1 MCEGFGVIVTKDGRY
16 LWIEPD
22 SSGNVSHS
30 DVLRRAGIKDNDK
43 LFTRMFVRVEIPTWK
58 IGSFRFDEDSTL
70 PGWVD
75 EDAVKTYCNKLLK
88 RVAPA
93 WAEYNKVKGTALAEY
108 EKVKGTAWAEYNKV
122 MYTLAEYNKV
132 MDTAWAEYNKVM
144 DTAWAEYNK
153 VMYTLAEYKKVRDTA
168 LAEYEKVKGTA
179 WAEYNKVM
187 DTAWAE
193 MVEKLSSIEGY
204 VKE

>member
-22 SSGNVSHS
+22 SNGDVSHS
-30 DVLRRAGIKDNDK
+30 DILRRAWIKDNDK
-43 LFTRMFVRVEIPTWK
+43 LFTRAFVRVEIPTWK

-122 MYTLAEYNKV
+122 MYTALAEYKKV
-132 MDTAWAEYNKVM
+132 MYTAWAEYNKVM
-144 DTAWAEYNK
+144 D
-153 VMYTLAEYKKVRDTA
+153 
-168 LAEYEKVKGTA
+168 TA